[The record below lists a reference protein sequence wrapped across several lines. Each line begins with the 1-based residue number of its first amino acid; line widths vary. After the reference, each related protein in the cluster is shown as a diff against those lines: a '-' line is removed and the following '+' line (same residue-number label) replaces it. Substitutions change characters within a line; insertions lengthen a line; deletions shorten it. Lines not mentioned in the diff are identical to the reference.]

1 MCMSFV
7 GLFCFIAFFFR
18 KVQFLAFNETQFEI
32 RVINCHLGIAS
43 HVKYLDVDEFSLF
56 EI

>member
-43 HVKYLDVDEFSLF
+43 HVKNLDVDEFSLF